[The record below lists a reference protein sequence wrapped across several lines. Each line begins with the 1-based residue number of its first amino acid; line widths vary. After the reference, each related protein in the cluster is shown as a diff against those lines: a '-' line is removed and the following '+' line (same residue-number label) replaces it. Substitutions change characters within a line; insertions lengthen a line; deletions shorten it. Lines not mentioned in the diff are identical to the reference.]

1 MVNNKL
7 KKIKNQ
13 FNSMETSKTK
23 FEIWWNKPV
32 VKRWYGVLYSVGASI
47 VIIGALFKI
56 RHLPFA
62 NEVLT
67 FGMLTEAFL
76 FAMSAFDK
84 PYKEFDWSN
93 VFDFEN
99 NNINKLN
106 TQIQSTSPQSSR
118 NIVPNYSES
127 ISDEDIKKLSQGI
140 KSLSATAQQLTAIT
154 SAADVT
160 ESFVTNIE
168 TATAA
173 TKKFTRTQETLVS
186 AVEQLQSS
194 YLGVSTGM
202 EAVEKNTKSY
212 AIKVDDINK
221 NLSSINSIYEIQLK
235 NIHVQ
240 SEALTIQSESLRKVS
255 DELNSVSNEVKKIKA
270 ATLTVVEDTENF
282 RAATSQLSRQVAD
295 LNKVYG
301 NMLNALS

>member
-1 MVNNKL
+1 
-7 KKIKNQ
+7 
-13 FNSMETSKTK
+13 METSKTK
-23 FEIWWNKPV
+23 FDIWWNKPA

-84 PYKEFDWSN
+84 PYKEYDWTN

-99 NNINKLN
+99 GKDNKLN
-106 TQIQSTSPQSSR
+106 MQAPQTSR
-118 NIVPNYSES
+118 NIGVNYSES

-140 KSLSATAQQLTAIT
+140 KSLSATAQQLTSIT
-154 SAADVT
+154 SAAEVT

-168 TATAA
+168 TATVA
-173 TKKFTRTQETLVS
+173 TKKFTKSQETLVN

-194 YLGVSTGM
+194 YLGVSTEM
-202 EAVEKNTKSY
+202 EVVEKNTKNY
-212 AIKVDDINK
+212 ALKVDDINK

-240 SEALTIQSESLRKVS
+240 SEALTTQSESLRKVS
-255 DELNSVSNEVKKIKA
+255 DELNLVSSEVKKIKT

-282 RAATSQLSRQVAD
+282 RTATSQLSRQVAD